1 VLQPTIKSANQK
13 KRKKRGIFMK
23 NRFKKLTYFGFNG
36 LALVKADG
44 NPKVYTS
51 RVVAEM
57 KAKRLSANVLK
68 INKYLIVKE

>member
-1 VLQPTIKSANQK
+1 
-13 KRKKRGIFMK
+13 MK